1 MRKNTAFSAEAVDK
15 SVPKEFFLQT
25 DLKSVYRKVSFHLV
39 VKIHAEAPLKAK
51 V

>member
-1 MRKNTAFSAEAVDK
+1 MRKNTAFFAEAVDK
-15 SVPKEFFLQT
+15 RVPKEFFLQT
-25 DLKSVYRKVSFHLV
+25 DLKSVCRKVLFHLV